1 MASLIYLIIRSS
13 HVPRT
18 SIQQDVL
25 DICLTY
31 MSQISLLVL
40 LFSFIDPPVINF
52 TQSVYD
58 VNEDRKAVI
67 GISVTQ
73 GKVIAPL
80 TVRYVIYHFRLSMTI
95 PIPFSYTKLNDKTL
109 AKAKPPITTSNVCSY
124 YIDQIH
130 TLQMFFLQII

>member
-1 MASLIYLIIRSS
+1 M
-13 HVPRT
+13 
-18 SIQQDVL
+18 
-25 DICLTY
+25 
-31 MSQISLLVL
+31 
-40 LFSFIDPPVINF
+40 INF

-80 TVRYVIYHFRLSMTI
+80 SVRYVIYHFLLSMTI